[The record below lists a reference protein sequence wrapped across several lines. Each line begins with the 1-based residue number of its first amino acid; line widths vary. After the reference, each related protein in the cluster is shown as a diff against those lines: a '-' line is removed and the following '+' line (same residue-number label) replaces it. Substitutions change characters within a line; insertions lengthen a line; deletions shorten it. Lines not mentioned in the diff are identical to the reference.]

1 MIVIPAIDI
10 INGNAVR
17 LYQGD
22 YGKEEL
28 ISKDVISLAKSFDE
42 KGAKYLH
49 LVDLDG
55 AKVGKVVNYELI
67 KSIVNEVSIPIELG
81 GGIRSMEMIDSLIE
95 AGISRVILGTVAIKD
110 EKLLKEAIKKYG
122 SKIAVGVDCK
132 DEKVCTHGW
141 IETSDVDYIKFCK
154 YLEGIGVKNI
164 IITDISK
171 DGTLEGCNTNMLE
184 KLVKIVNVDI
194 TASGGVKDIKD
205 IKILKKLKIYGAITG
220 KAIYCGNLNL
230 DEALKITN

>member
-67 KSIVNEVSIPIELG
+67 KSIVNEVSMPIEL
-81 GGIRSMEMIDSLIE
+81 
-95 AGISRVILGTVAIKD
+95 
-110 EKLLKEAIKKYG
+110 
-122 SKIAVGVDCK
+122 
-132 DEKVCTHGW
+132 
-141 IETSDVDYIKFCK
+141 
-154 YLEGIGVKNI
+154 
-164 IITDISK
+164 
-171 DGTLEGCNTNMLE
+171 
-184 KLVKIVNVDI
+184 
-194 TASGGVKDIKD
+194 
-205 IKILKKLKIYGAITG
+205 
-220 KAIYCGNLNL
+220 
-230 DEALKITN
+230 